1 MSRYRDDNSSDDR
14 DRNTRNSRDDGS
26 TEDRYRGGGHA
37 RSFAE
42 ERFNEAQRNTPERG
56 GAGGQED
63 RNRKEYERENYERAR
78 QNFDRDR
85 SSQFD
90 YGATQQQDAPP
101 AGSERVRD
109 ERQRGDR
116 DYNRNADSRHDSR
129 GEPYRD
135 ELAARQ
141 GDARHFYR
149 GEEENRRARYE
160 EERNP
165 RGEISNRASG
175 GRIGGSTASRSHVR
189 CRDIMTRDVTVAM
202 RDTTLQEVAAMMRDE
217 DTGVIPVVE
226 NTNDSAPTA
235 NASTSN
241 LPTSTPIASDAT
253 TPTVDTLQLPNEQEN
268 VERVGGNA
276 SRGNAMLGGYGK
288 LVGLITDRDIV
299 IRAIAEGKDS
309 TNTRAA
315 DIMTEEVYTAQP
327 NDRVIDAIREMGD
340 KQVRRIPVCDRDGK
354 LRGIISMADVA
365 LETEEDSELAKAL
378 EEISSGA
385 SFWGKM

>member
-1 MSRYRDDNSSDDR
+1 MSRYRDDSSSSRDDR
-14 DRNTRNSRDDGS
+14 DRDPRSSRGDGS
-26 TEDRYRGGGHA
+26 TEDRYRGGGHT

-42 ERFNEAQRNTPERG
+42 ERFNEAQRNTPERD
-56 GAGGQED
+56 ARGQQERSLED
-63 RNRKEYERENYERAR
+63 YERENYERAR

-90 YGATQQQDAPP
+90 YGETRQQDRPRA
-101 AGSERVRD
+101 RD
-109 ERQRGDR
+109 ERQSGDR
-116 DYNRNADSRHDSR
+116 TSNDTDYNDSRR
-129 GEPYRD
+129 EPYRD
-135 ELAARQ
+135 NLAARER
-141 GDARHFYR
+141 DTRHFYR
-149 GEEENRRARYE
+149 GEEENRRVRYE

-165 RGEISNRASG
+165 RGEISNRSAGTSG
-175 GRIGGSTASRSHVR
+175 RSAASRSHVR
-189 CRDIMTRDVTVAM
+189 CRDIMTRDVTVAT

-226 NTNDSAPTA
+226 NTADVRSATNVEAASTAASANLASTLASTDPTTIAHADTLPNPSDQGSAPR
-235 NASTSN
+235 SS
-241 LPTSTPIASDAT
+241 
-253 TPTVDTLQLPNEQEN
+253 
-268 VERVGGNA
+268 GGNA
-276 SRGNAMLGGYGK
+276 TLGGYGK

-299 IRAIAEGKDS
+299 IRAIAEGKDA
-309 TNTRAA
+309 TQTRAA

-385 SFWGKM
+385 SFWGKMFG